1 MGLISAVKAVIAL
14 GKAENFLKEH
24 ESTVNKVKKLVDG
37 VRKTITFLED
47 NRDDFQR
54 HIDNAKEVLDK
65 LNKVVNK

>member
-1 MGLISAVKAVIAL
+1 MGLISAIKAVVAL

-37 VRKTITFLED
+37 VRKTIFLED